1 MDNLYGDFKPSLNE
15 IENQSNQTANQTDGL
30 GAAAANKPISSFP
43 KTEFKL
49 SPHAPAFVPRFA
61 SVAQQM
67 PSYYENNTEY
77 DQNFPGLGN
86 GYQSGGGQMIQQPQ
100 GLQEPN
106 FVGASAD
113 EGGAVKLP
121 NEMLKEDDYYALN
134 ELNNFIENISK
145 NPALYE
151 ANVQLETDVLNNW
164 IVEDP
169 DIIMECVVNN
179 IMDQAIMDNNFRYN
193 GVRFCL
199 HLISNLHVNSSKGSF
214 KQVLLQ
220 RCKREHSRRDTLS
233 NASDNG
239 LYLRGLTFFIGDLST
254 RLNESELTLAV
265 PDLLKTLLQN
275 KSSDNVKCCCQI
287 LKVGVFM
294 SEMLFEQATQCVRS
308 KKTESKICHNLNFS
322 LLFPRLFDAALRQAH
337 VRIPDEQWFVA
348 GDRRANRRA
357 SGAGRQSG
365 NGELG

>member
-15 IENQSNQTANQTDGL
+15 IENQNNQTANQTDAP
-30 GAAAANKPISSFP
+30 AAPTNKPLSSFANNQ
-43 KTEFKL
+43 FKL

-61 SVAQQM
+61 PTVVTQQM
-67 PSYYENNTEY
+67 PSYYENNSEY
-77 DQNFPGLGN
+77 EQNFPGLGN
-86 GYQSGGGQMIQQPQ
+86 GYQPPANQLIQQQ
-100 GLQEPN
+100 HGLQEAAYGDPPALEEN
-106 FVGASAD
+106 AIELS
-113 EGGAVKLP
+113 
-121 NEMLKEDDYYALN
+121 NELLKEDDYYALN

-199 HLISNLHVNSSKGSF
+199 HLIANLHVNSSKGSF

-220 RCKREHSRRDTLS
+220 RCKREHSRRETLS

-239 LYLRGLTFFIGDLST
+239 AYLRGLTFFIGDLST
-254 RLNESELTLAV
+254 KLNESELTLAV

-287 LKVGVFM
+287 LKVGAFD
-294 SEMLFEQATQCVRS
+294 EMIINPIL
-308 KKTESKICHNLNFS
+308 LNS
-322 LLFPRLFDAALRQAH
+322 
-337 VRIPDEQWFVA
+337 
-348 GDRRANRRA
+348 
-357 SGAGRQSG
+357 
-365 NGELG
+365 

>member
-15 IENQSNQTANQTDGL
+15 IENQSRQTADQTDGL
-30 GAAAANKPISSFP
+30 AAAANKPISSFP

-61 SVAQQM
+61 QAVIPQPM

-86 GYQSGGGQMIQQPQ
+86 GYQPADQLIQQSQ
-100 GLQEPN
+100 GLQE
-106 FVGASAD
+106 SSYAD
-113 EGGAVKLP
+113 LP
-121 NEMLKEDDYYALN
+121 VDEENAADLSNEMLKEDDYYALN
-134 ELNNFIENISK
+134 ELKNFIENISK

-199 HLISNLHVNSSKGSF
+199 HLIGNLHVNSSKGSF

-220 RCKREHSRRDTLS
+220 RCKREHSRRDALS

-254 RLNESELTLAV
+254 KLNESELTLAV

-287 LKVGVFM
+287 LKVSVLC
-294 SEMLFEQATQCVRS
+294 ET
-308 KKTESKICHNLNFS
+308 
-322 LLFPRLFDAALRQAH
+322 LLL
-337 VRIPDEQWFVA
+337 
-348 GDRRANRRA
+348 
-357 SGAGRQSG
+357 
-365 NGELG
+365 

>member
-1 MDNLYGDFKPSLNE
+1 MDNLYSDFKPSLNE
-15 IENQSNQTANQTDGL
+15 IENQSNQTANQTDAPA
-30 GAAAANKPISSFP
+30 AAAANKPLSSFA
-43 KTEFKL
+43 KTQFKL

-61 SVAQQM
+61 PAVVGQQM
-67 PSYYENNTEY
+67 PSYYENNSEY
-77 DQNFPGLGN
+77 DQNFPNLGN
-86 GYQSGGGQMIQQPQ
+86 GYPPANQLIQQQ
-100 GLQEPN
+100 QQQHGLQEAN
-106 FVGASAD
+106 FGDSP
-113 EGGAVKLP
+113 AVEENAIELS
-121 NEMLKEDDYYALN
+121 NELLKEDDYYALN

-169 DIIMECVVNN
+169 DIIIECVVNN

-199 HLISNLHVNSSKGSF
+199 HLIANLHVNSSKGSF

-254 RLNESELTLAV
+254 KLNESELTLAV

-287 LKVGVFM
+287 LKVGAVC
-294 SEMLFEQATQCVRS
+294 EMLLFRFIRFFRFISSVMELVIEFNS
-308 KKTESKICHNLNFS
+308 KFH
-322 LLFPRLFDAALRQAH
+322 
-337 VRIPDEQWFVA
+337 
-348 GDRRANRRA
+348 
-357 SGAGRQSG
+357 
-365 NGELG
+365 